1 MTDTEA
7 LQLIWL
13 KELGLAVI
21 CPRYLPEVSYK
32 AAAVI
37 IKGDDGADHFIP
49 YDGFVVGAPIAFP
62 LVRGEY
68 GRISVLAFGQA
79 RDVSEVAAWRLTDDL
94 AVHHMPAAP
103 EQRRA
108 RPLEVTIIGFGE
120 RVVPAASGEVSSIGM
135 TMLDYEIDGP
145 VDYSDLLSN
154 FLVDLRQGEDERL
167 TTSYAVLVPGL
178 PAKGPG
184 EGGDGNGG
192 AAGDGGDEPLEER
205 VIGPAIHLRPLNHYQ
220 FTLTAETSEQPFE
233 RREALHSAQPLDFD
247 PISGA
252 ALISRHGG
260 FATRQVPGLTVYAGR
275 SRETVDFALHNG
287 YLLHWRRQLEVNPE
301 WDDGGRAHGAGAK
314 PSFELRPLSEREM
327 LLHHEGDYFFRW
339 SWPDAVIGDVVG
351 FKILSETA
359 LVEFA
364 LRPGGPEGEAAYSPE
379 WLLEPG
385 FQDGEAL
392 LLFMGARFEPLSGQ
406 ILQMV
411 ENQGLASRLQSHI
424 DRAVRQA
431 DAGSYLRAQR
441 GRAAA
446 QFFARDGALRRA
458 AIDKLLNQIAE
469 AGPYGFEMMVYRDH
483 ILRVA
488 SDKAMAGWLE
498 EQAAALPAGRRKRV
512 IETLRYE
519 PFLKAPALA
528 HALVFNEN
536 FRDQFKGK
544 SLNPHSPNMPV
555 LEYLMSHIFADKV
568 IDWAMKLKGE
578 SQAILWQLCLKRPQ
592 MVERLFELKLE
603 PDLALNPFDER
614 NLDLAEAALND
625 STGISAAVIEKTVVP
640 VLKAVGEE
648 KQVAELTDF
657 ARALAYGVEGKAL
670 SLGEL
675 SLCLA
680 AVERA
685 GEIWRSWCEQ
695 AHALFAPFLAPL
707 DISLPDFK
715 EGGDFAL
722 ADDYESQQGRI
733 NNLLERLTRELT
745 LEEGQ
750 LAAALGFVKEL
761 KVACLLKEVIGKLD
775 LALKYHHDLEIG
787 VEQIY
792 KSFDSSPEQLA
803 RLVAINP
810 VDWPDLSIFPRR
822 FAAPIIE
829 QQKAM
834 ESRFEA
840 ELTKFAENVQPKDI
854 LFLET
859 LRAALDEL
867 ARGLPLLVML
877 EAGQKLESRRD
888 ALLKRLK
895 TALMPISPLSAKLRR
910 SQSLMRAA
918 RMLVIA
924 ERQGAAGWPLLSDQ
938 LERIEQDLK
947 SAEA

>member
-1 MTDTEA
+1 MRDTEA

-21 CPRYLPEVSYK
+21 CPRYLPEVSYM

-49 YDGFVVGAPIAFP
+49 YDGFQAGAPIAFP
-62 LVRGEY
+62 LTRGET

-79 RDVSEVAAWRLTDDL
+79 RDVSEVAAWRLSDDL
-94 AVHHMPAAP
+94 AVHHMPVSP
-103 EQRRA
+103 DQRRTK
-108 RPLEVTIIGFGE
+108 PLDVTIIGFGE
-120 RVVPAASGEVSSIGM
+120 RVVPGASREVSSIGM
-135 TMLDYEIDGP
+135 AMLDYEIDGP

-167 TTSYAVLVPGL
+167 STSYAVLVPGL
-178 PAKGPG
+178 PP
-184 EGGDGNGG
+184 EGQETGQDEAPDGVADDEV
-192 AAGDGGDEPLEER
+192 AAR
-205 VIGPAIHLRPLNHYQ
+205 TIGPAIHLRPLNHYQ
-220 FTLTAETSEQPFE
+220 FTLTAETDEHPFE
-233 RREALHSAQPLDFD
+233 PQPASLNELPVDVD

-260 FATRQVPGLTVYAGR
+260 FATRQVPGLNIYAGR

-287 YLLHWRRQLEVNPE
+287 YLLHWRRQLEVNPDE
-301 WDDGGRAHGAGAK
+301 AAAGSGSDAQASR
-314 PSFELRPLSEREM
+314 SFELRPLSEREM
-327 LLHHEGDYFFRW
+327 LLHNEGDYYFRW

-364 LRPGGPEGEAAYSPE
+364 LRPSGPDQQAVYSPD

-406 ILQMV
+406 ILGMV
-411 ENQGLASRLQSHI
+411 ENQGLASRLQTHI
-424 DRAVRQA
+424 DRAVRRA
-431 DAGSYLRAQR
+431 DASSYLRAQR
-441 GRAAA
+441 GEAAA
-446 QFFARDGALRRA
+446 QFFARDAALKRA
-458 AIDKLLNQIAE
+458 QVGKLLNNIAE
-469 AGPYGFEMMVYRDH
+469 AGPYGFELMVYRDH

-488 SDKAMAGWLE
+488 SDKLMAGWLE
-498 EQAAALPAGRRKRV
+498 EQAASLPVGRRRRV
-512 IETLRYE
+512 SETLRYE
-519 PFLKAPALA
+519 QFLKAPSLA

-536 FRDQFKGK
+536 FREQFKGK
-544 SLNPHSPNMPV
+544 ALNPHSLNMPV
-555 LEYLMSHIFADKV
+555 LEYLMSHIFADGV
-568 IDWAMKLKGE
+568 IEWAMKLKGE

-614 NLDLAEAALND
+614 SLDLAEAALKD
-625 STGISAAVIEKTVVP
+625 STDISADVIEKNVVP
-640 VLKAVGEE
+640 VLEAVGEE
-648 KQVAELTDF
+648 KRVAELTDF
-657 ARALAYGVEGKAL
+657 ARALAYGAEGKAL

-675 SLCLA
+675 SVCLE
-680 AVERA
+680 AVEYA
-685 GEIWRSWCEQ
+685 KELWQGWCVQ
-695 AHALFAPFLAPL
+695 AHALFAPFLTPL
-707 DISLPDFK
+707 DLTLPDFK

-722 ADDYESQQGRI
+722 AEDYESQQGRV

-761 KVACLLKEVIGKLD
+761 KVECLLKEVISKLD

-803 RLVAINP
+803 RLVEINP
-810 VDWPDLSIFPRR
+810 VDWPDLSVFPRR
-822 FAAPIIE
+822 FAAPILE
-829 QQKAM
+829 QQQAM
-834 ESRFEA
+834 EKRFET
-840 ELTKFAENVQPKDI
+840 ELLKFADHVHPKDI

-859 LRAALDEL
+859 LRSALDDL

-877 EAGQKLESRRD
+877 EAGQKLETRRD
-888 ALLKRLK
+888 VLLKRLK
-895 TALMPISPLSAKLRR
+895 AALMPISPLSAKLRR
-910 SQSLMRAA
+910 SQSLMRSA

-947 SAEA
+947 SAEG